1 MGYLKRK
8 RLLLEYGY
16 KNEAAQIQALLHES
30 CISSGERRYGMKKKW
45 KKGII
50 NIYYL
55 PALVLFG
62 VFVIYPLL
70 KGIQI
75 SFTNWDGFSQKY
87 SNVGLRNY
95 ETLIHDSHIKTT
107 LINTV
112 IYGFGSTLLQNIL
125 GLAYALFLNRKFV
138 GRNVARAVIYMQ
150 AMVASLIM
158 GYMYYF
164 ILQYDG
170 GALNDIM
177 QMLGLEA
184 VDWLSNGRR
193 AVILITLI
201 NSVQFVGVSMILY
214 LAGLQ
219 GISTSYYEAAEL
231 DGAGFW
237 QKFCYITW
245 PLLIPA
251 VTSSVMLN
259 LIGGLKLFD
268 IIQSLTAGGPGFAS
282 HSLATLV
289 SYTYFRGQNAG
300 YSATIGIFSFILIM
314 IVSIVLM
321 KYFSK
326 KEGNV

>member
-1 MGYLKRK
+1 
-8 RLLLEYGY
+8 
-16 KNEAAQIQALLHES
+16 
-30 CISSGERRYGMKKKW
+30 MKKKM
-45 KKGII
+45 KQGII
-50 NIYYL
+50 NIYYI

-75 SFTNWDGFSQKY
+75 SFTNWDGFSQNY
-87 SNVGLRNY
+87 SNVGWKNY
-95 ETLIHDSHIKTT
+95 QTLIKDGHIKTT

-112 IYGFGSTLLQNIL
+112 IYGFGSTILQNIL
-125 GLAYALFLNRKFV
+125 GLAYALFLNRKFA
-138 GRNVARAVIYMQ
+138 GRNVTRAIIYIQ

-170 GALNDIM
+170 GALNDI
-177 QMLGLEA
+177 LHLFGLES
-184 VDWLSNGRR
+184 VDWLSKGSR

-231 DGAGFW
+231 DGATFW
-237 QKFCYITW
+237 QKFRYITW

-268 IIQSLTAGGPGFAS
+268 IIQALTAGGPGFSS

-300 YSATIGIFSFILIM
+300 YSATIGIFSFVIIM

-321 KYFSK
+321 KYFTK
-326 KEGNV
+326 KEGDM

>member
-1 MGYLKRK
+1 M
-8 RLLLEYGY
+8 
-16 KNEAAQIQALLHES
+16 
-30 CISSGERRYGMKKKW
+30 ERSERMKKKW

-50 NIYYL
+50 NIYYI
-55 PALVLFG
+55 PALLLFG
-62 VFVIYPLL
+62 GFVIYPLL

-95 ETLIHDSHIKTT
+95 QTLIQDGHIRTT
-107 LINTV
+107 LVNTI

-125 GLAYALFLNRKFV
+125 GLAYALFLNRKFA
-138 GRNVARAVIYMQ
+138 GRNVTRAVIYMQ

-177 QMLGLEA
+177 QALGLEA

-201 NSVQFVGVSMILY
+201 NSIQFVGVSMILY

-219 GISTSYYEAAEL
+219 GISSSYYEAAEL

-237 QKFCYITW
+237 QKFRYITW

-289 SYTYFRGQNAG
+289 SYTYFRSQNAG

-314 IVSIVLM
+314 AVSIVLM
-321 KYFSK
+321 KYFTK